1 MTTSIRFALAGACA
15 LAVGLLAGCQPDGKP
30 AVSLQQAKQITA
42 EFQGQGFRP
51 PPRTISDIAAILDQ
65 QKPDPAKVAAA
76 LQKADAP

>member
-1 MTTSIRFALAGACA
+1 MHDFRRAAAALA
-15 LAVGLLAGCQPDGKP
+15 LVFLWGCQPDGKP
-30 AVSLQQAKQITA
+30 AVSLQQARQITA

-76 LQKADAP
+76 VAEVLSKR